1 MSLISLHF
9 QTWTPDH
16 VEDSFSKNLLDQFDQ
31 KMNQDL
37 NPHLAMDQSDIH
49 MSDTT
54 YEEEEE
60 DDDERHFSSIA
71 SSQHLNGIN
80 RTSTWTSTSSF
91 KIKEHETP
99 STSAAAVVAAARAAS
114 KQSSLLETDSCCSS
128 SAAAATPIQRP
139 TTPSQPPPA
148 RKQNI
153 LKKSSMYFSEKI
165 MKKKSTLFSNTNKP
179 AAPTTTA
186 ATAPSHDRLKRSLDQ
201 KRRLSPG
208 ISIKSQPQ
216 PQSQQPSSN
225 VKLTPW
231 WRRLNNY
238 LIPRDDAH

>member
-37 NPHLAMDQSDIH
+37 NPHLAMDQSDIN

-54 YEEEEE
+54 YEE
-60 DDDERHFSSIA
+60 DDDEPNFSSIA
-71 SSQHLNGIN
+71 SSQHLNDIN
-80 RTSTWTSTSSF
+80 RTSTLTSTSSF
-91 KIKEHETP
+91 KIKEHDNP

-114 KQSSLLETDSCCSS
+114 KQSSLLDSDSCCSS
-128 SAAAATPIQRP
+128 AAISIQRSP
-139 TTPSQPPPA
+139 PSQQPPQPQ

-153 LKKSSMYFSEKI
+153 LKKSSMYFSGKI
-165 MKKKSTLFSNTNKP
+165 MSKKSTLFTKP
-179 AAPTTTA
+179 SAPTTT
-186 ATAPSHDRLKRSLDQ
+186 TAPHDGLKRKLDQ
-201 KRRLSPG
+201 KRRSSPG
-208 ISIKSQPQ
+208 ITIKSQQ
-216 PQSQQPSSN
+216 PPSN
-225 VKLTPW
+225 VKMTPW

-238 LIPRDDAH
+238 LIPRDAAH